1 MDAVNWPAFCS
12 TIQYGKTCSDNCQPP
27 SDQGQLMQWMST
39 LCSQF
44 SGWNGA
50 FPFIDRLVY
59 WAVDQAPIADYP
71 NCTVGTGC
79 SQAVNQ
85 TLYEQNTT
93 LRCQSASNCTYP
105 TEAWNWPEF
114 CKSIQYRQTCSN
126 SCHHWW
132 ERGELANWMYTT
144 CSMITQWTGLPADWR
159 HLYYPLRED
168 LIPWHWNV
176 SWSPPSQQSGTSTKR
191 AAETPARPHCP
202 STGAKLGAFAAVNIA
217 MAIIMPILGR
227 RSVIFFVTFGL
238 LGKPDMHLWWISG
251 ILTLCLHVLSNAVNA
266 ILIQRTPGFASVNVG
281 QLILLWCTR
290 PRLAWMVMLYLMPMD
305 AEQTMYTGAAAST
318 LFAEVIL
325 QLASAYLQVL
335 IPTTQIIQ
343 LTNL

>member
-1 MDAVNWPAFCS
+1 M
-12 TIQYGKTCSDNCQPP
+12 
-27 SDQGQLMQWMST
+27 
-39 LCSQF
+39 
-44 SGWNGA
+44 
-50 FPFIDRLVY
+50 
-59 WAVDQAPIADYP
+59 VD
-71 NCTVGTGC
+71 
-79 SQAVNQ
+79 
-85 TLYEQNTT
+85 
-93 LRCQSASNCTYP
+93 
-105 TEAWNWPEF
+105 
-114 CKSIQYRQTCSN
+114 
-126 SCHHWW
+126 
-132 ERGELANWMYTT
+132 
-144 CSMITQWTGLPADWR
+144 QWTGLPVDWR

-191 AAETPARPHCP
+191 AAETPARPHGP

-305 AEQTMYTGAAAST
+305 AEQTM
-318 LFAEVIL
+318 
-325 QLASAYLQVL
+325 
-335 IPTTQIIQ
+335 
-343 LTNL
+343 

>member
-1 MDAVNWPAFCS
+1 
-12 TIQYGKTCSDNCQPP
+12 
-27 SDQGQLMQWMST
+27 MQWMST

-50 FPFIDRLVY
+50 FPFIDRVVY

-114 CKSIQYRQTCSN
+114 CKSIQYGQTCSN

-144 CSMITQWTGLPADWR
+144 CSMVDQWTGLPADWR

-168 LIPWHWNV
+168 LIPWHWNL
-176 SWSPPSQQSGTSTKR
+176 SWSPPSQKSGTSTKR

-202 STGAKLGAFAAVNIA
+202 STGAKLGAFAAVNNA

-227 RSVIFFVTFGL
+227 RSVIFFVMFGL
-238 LGKPDMHLWWISG
+238 LGKPDMLLWWISG
-251 ILTLCLHVLSNAVNA
+251 ILTLCFACLEQCSQRNFDPANTGICISQCWTIDPTLVYKTKACVDGDALSHAFGC
-266 ILIQRTPGFASVNVG
+266 RTNDVYRRCCIHFIRRSH
-281 QLILLWCTR
+281 T
-290 PRLAWMVMLYLMPMD
+290 
-305 AEQTMYTGAAAST
+305 AAS
-318 LFAEVIL
+318 LGL
-325 QLASAYLQVL
+325 LASSCSYYSNNSANKSVAWVLQ
-335 IPTTQIIQ
+335 
-343 LTNL
+343 